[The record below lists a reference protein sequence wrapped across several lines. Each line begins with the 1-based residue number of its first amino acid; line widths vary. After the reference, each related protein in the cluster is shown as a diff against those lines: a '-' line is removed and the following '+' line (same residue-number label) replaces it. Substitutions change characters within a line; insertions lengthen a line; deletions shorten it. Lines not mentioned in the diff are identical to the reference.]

1 VDIREGIEQ
10 ILNNGGEIFI
20 KARDKRHADSMRVS
34 AFNTRRHMPSTLK
47 VSVGIQTIT
56 ENGEFFL
63 RIFDREIDGAEVF
76 VRDKET
82 GKLIPA
88 PKSGYD
94 PELQR
99 MIDMMK
105 RDGKTDEQI
114 EEYLKGE

>member
-1 VDIREGIEQ
+1 MDIKEGIEQ
-10 ILNNGGEIFI
+10 ILNTGGEIFI

-34 AFNTRRHMPSTLK
+34 AFNTRRHMPRSLK
-47 VSVGIQTIT
+47 VDVGIQTIV
-56 ENGEFFL
+56 ENGEYFL
-63 RIFDREIDGAEVF
+63 RLFDREMDGAEVF

-88 PKSGYD
+88 PKSDYD

-105 RDGKTDEQI
+105 RDGKTDDEI
-114 EEYLKGE
+114 AEYLKGE